1 MTPSESE
8 YIEVTVKHGRKFLID
23 REDFAKHCQVAWR
36 TRWNENS
43 QNYYVVR
50 SFLEKMP
57 NGRWRCT
64 SLQLGRV
71 ILGLERGDPRRVD
84 HINGDPLDNRQ
95 INLRI
100 CTHTENMQNQRL
112 PKNNTSG
119 FKGVSAWKGRWMA
132 QIMARGKHL
141 FSGCLAL
148 LRRRTWLIARR
159 LRLCMGSLLTSG
171 MSRQVFGLHWS
182 WAGRRSKARGL
193 IACKLIGLWYY
204 FSVMQRSPS
213 NVPD

>member
-84 HINGDPLDNRQ
+84 HINGDPLDNRR

-132 QIMARGKHL
+132 QIMARGKHRVL
-141 FSGCLAL
+141 GMFSTPEEAHVAYCEAAKAL
-148 LRRRTWLIARR
+148 HGEFAN
-159 LRLCMGSLLTSG
+159 
-171 MSRQVFGLHWS
+171 FGDEPSSVRAALEL
-182 WAGRRSKARGL
+182 GRAAK
-193 IACKLIGLWYY
+193 
-204 FSVMQRSPS
+204 
-213 NVPD
+213 